1 MDLRYSAA
9 PAVVEGLLSLTSKFS
24 GHPEEA
30 SEQALVLLQF
40 VHCHEYEFAFH
51 DVLLVN
57 LYN

>member
-1 MDLRYSAA
+1 VDLRYSAA

-51 DVLLVN
+51 DVLLVDLN
-57 LYN
+57 N